1 VREPSV
7 TIIIAARPDQ
17 AEVRAVAA
25 AQKLDYPAAQIE
37 ILLARGRQ
45 PSVQRNA
52 ALRAARGD
60 IIYFLDDDSIAPP
73 GNLRRALEHFQS
85 PAVKMA
91 GGPSLCPPDAPA
103 LQQAFALTMGSWLA
117 FGPSCSRY
125 RACGRVRPS
134 SEKELILCNLLAR
147 RDGLLQLG
155 GFNESLY
162 PNEENAL
169 MDELQK
175 RGGQLLY
182 DPGLIVHR
190 PPRANFRS
198 FCKMLWN
205 YGRGRAEQVRLH
217 PTFRSAPNFVPPLF
231 CVYLLALPFLPAPF
245 RWLAVAYLAAVL
257 LQSVV
262 ILPLRK
268 WFWLPQIMGLIF
280 VSHIF
285 YGLGFWSG
293 CLTQPKPPPPAVSA
307 SVQIEKIQ

>member
-1 VREPSV
+1 
-7 TIIIAARPDQ
+7 
-17 AEVRAVAA
+17 
-25 AQKLDYPAAQIE
+25 
-37 ILLARGRQ
+37 
-45 PSVQRNA
+45 
-52 ALRAARGD
+52 
-60 IIYFLDDDSIAPP
+60 
-73 GNLRRALEHFQS
+73 
-85 PAVKMA
+85 
-91 GGPSLCPPDAPA
+91 
-103 LQQAFALTMGSWLA
+103 
-117 FGPSCSRY
+117 
-125 RACGRVRPS
+125 
-134 SEKELILCNLLAR
+134 
-147 RDGLLQLG
+147 
-155 GFNESLY
+155 
-162 PNEENAL
+162 
-169 MDELQK
+169 
-175 RGGQLLY
+175 
-182 DPGLIVHR
+182 
-190 PPRANFRS
+190 
-198 FCKMLWN
+198 MLWN